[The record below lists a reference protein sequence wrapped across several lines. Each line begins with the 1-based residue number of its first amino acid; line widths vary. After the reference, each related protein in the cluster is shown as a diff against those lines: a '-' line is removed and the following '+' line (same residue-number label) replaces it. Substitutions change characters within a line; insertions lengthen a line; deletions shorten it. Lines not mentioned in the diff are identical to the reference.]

1 MRKIVLLT
9 NILSPY
15 RKAFYQAMY
24 EQGKAYDIDF
34 RVLLMNDTESDRQW
48 RYEDYCGD
56 YSILLK
62 KKVLFGKVDSLY
74 INTDLIEKLNQLQPE
89 ILVLSGSYTYLPVW
103 QALRWSKKNRNCR
116 LLFWSESHLDEM
128 RDYHRIK
135 YMIRDLVR
143 KMFYSRMEGFWHPG
157 QKAKDLIQKYAKKD
171 AFYIQVPNLIENQM
185 FQELA
190 EQCVGKTADIRNKY
204 HLSTSKKL
212 FFAPMRLSK
221 VKGILPFLEMICG
234 LPIEYKKKVQFAI
247 AGEGELQD
255 EIGQYIDEHH
265 LDVVLLGYRSNTEVG
280 ELMCASDVVFLS
292 SLSDPNPLTCI
303 EALWCKKPLYVS
315 RHVGNAPE
323 VIKSGENGYVFAYE
337 DQVDALQKLENLVDA
352 DAGWYQHAAEVS
364 ETIANEQ
371 FDVVKNTDRILK
383 TLTEL

>member
-1 MRKIVLLT
+1 MKTVVLLT

-24 EQGKAYDIDF
+24 EQGSAYDIDF

-48 RYEDYCGD
+48 RYEEYCGD
-56 YSILLK
+56 YSTLLK
-62 KKVLFGKVDSLY
+62 KKVLFGKADSLY
-74 INTDLIEKLNQLQPE
+74 INTDLKEQLNQLKPDV
-89 ILVLSGSYTYLPVW
+89 LVLSGSYTFLPVW
-103 QALRWSKKNRNCR
+103 QVLKWSKKNRNCR

-143 KMFYSRMEGFWHPG
+143 KTFYSKMEGFWHPG
-157 QKAKDLIQKYAKKD
+157 QKAKELIQKYAKKD

-185 FQELA
+185 FQKLA
-190 EQCVGKTADIRNKY
+190 EQCAGRTVDIRNKY
-204 HLSTSKKL
+204 HLSTDKKL

-221 VKGILPFLEMICG
+221 VKGILSFLEMIG
-234 LPIEYKKKVQFAI
+234 SLPIEYKQKVQFAI
-247 AGEGELQD
+247 AGEGELQQ
-255 EIGQYIDEHH
+255 EIGQYIDEHNM
-265 LDVVLLGYRSNTEVG
+265 DVVLLGYRSNAEVG
-280 ELMCASDVVFLS
+280 ELMCSSDVVFLS

-337 DQVDALQKLENLVDA
+337 NEEDALRKLKCLIDA
-352 DAGWYQHAAEVS
+352 DASWYQHAAEVS

>member
-1 MRKIVLLT
+1 MKKVVLLT

-34 RVLLMNDTESDRQW
+34 RVLIMNDTESDRQW
-48 RYEDYCGD
+48 RYEEYCGD
-56 YSILLK
+56 YSTLLK
-62 KKVLFGKVDSLY
+62 KKVLFGKADSLY
-74 INTDLIEKLNQLQPE
+74 INTDLIEKLNQLQPD

-143 KMFYSRMEGFWHPG
+143 KTFYSKMEGFWHPG
-157 QKAKDLIQKYAKKD
+157 QKAKELIKKYAKKD

-190 EQCVGKTADIRNKY
+190 EQCAGRAADIRNKY
-204 HLSTSKKL
+204 HLSTSKIL

-315 RHVGNAPE
+315 RHVGNALE
-323 VIKSGENGYVFAYE
+323 VIKTGENGYVFAYE
-337 DQVDALQKLENLVDA
+337 DQVDALQKLECLIDA
-352 DAGWYQHAAEVS
+352 DAGWYEKATEVS

>member
-1 MRKIVLLT
+1 MKKIVLLT

-56 YSILLK
+56 YSTLLK
-62 KKVLFGKVDSLY
+62 KKVLFGKKDSLY
-74 INTDLIEKLNQLQPE
+74 INTDLKEKLDQLKPDM
-89 ILVLSGSYTYLPVW
+89 LVLSGSYTFLPVW
-103 QALRWSKKNRNCR
+103 QALSWSKKNRNCR
-116 LLFWSESHLDEM
+116 LLFWSESHMDEI

-135 YMIRDLVR
+135 YMIRELVR
-143 KMFYSRMEGFWHPG
+143 KTFYSRMEGFWHPG

-190 EQCVGKTADIRNKY
+190 EQCAGKTADIRNKY

-221 VKGILPFLEMICG
+221 VKGILPFLEMIYG

-247 AGEGELQD
+247 AGEGELQQKI
-255 EIGQYIDEHH
+255 EQYIDEHH
-265 LDVVLLGYRSNTEVG
+265 LDVVLLGYRSNMEVG

-323 VIKSGENGYVFAYE
+323 VIISGENGYVFAYE
-337 DQVDALQKLENLVDA
+337 DQADALQKLENLIDA
-352 DAGWYQHAAEVS
+352 VASWYQHAAEVS

-371 FDVVKNTDRILK
+371 FDVVMNTERILK

>member
-1 MRKIVLLT
+1 MRKLVLLT

-48 RYEDYCGD
+48 KYEDYCGD
-56 YSILLK
+56 YSVLLK
-62 KKVLFGKVDSLY
+62 KKVLFGKADSLY
-74 INTDLIEKLNQLQPE
+74 INTDLKEKLNQLKPD
-89 ILVLSGSYTYLPVW
+89 ILVLSGSYTFLPVW

-135 YMIRDLVR
+135 YMIRELVR
-143 KMFYSRMEGFWHPG
+143 KTFYSKMEGFWHPG
-157 QKAKDLIQKYAKKD
+157 KKAKDLIQKYAKKD

-185 FQELA
+185 FQKLV
-190 EQCVGKTADIRNKY
+190 EQCAGKTVDIRKKY
-204 HLSTSKKL
+204 HLSTDKKL

-221 VKGILPFLEMICG
+221 VKGILPFLEMLCG
-234 LPIEYKKKVQFAI
+234 LPAEYRQKVQFAI
-247 AGEGELQD
+247 AGEGELKE
-255 EIGQYIDEHH
+255 EIERYIKEHD
-265 LDVVLLGYRSNTEVG
+265 LDVVLLGYRANEEVG

-323 VIKSGENGYVFAYE
+323 VIKSGENGYVFSYE
-337 DQVDALQKLENLVDA
+337 DQADALQKLENLIDA
-352 DAGWYQHAAEVS
+352 SWYQHAAEVS

>member
-1 MRKIVLLT
+1 MQKIVLLT

-24 EQGKAYDIDF
+24 EQGKTCDIDF

-48 RYEDYCGD
+48 RYEEYCGE
-56 YSILLK
+56 YSTLLK
-62 KKVLFGKVDSLY
+62 KRVLFGKADSLY
-74 INTDLIEKLNQLQPE
+74 INTDLKEQLNQLKPD
-89 ILVLSGSYTYLPVW
+89 ILVLSGSYTFLPVW
-103 QALRWSKKNRNCR
+103 QALRWSKKSRNCR
-116 LLFWSESHLDEM
+116 VLFWSESHLDEM

-135 YMIRDLVR
+135 YMIRDMVR
-143 KMFYSRMEGFWHPG
+143 KTFYSRMEGFWHPG

-190 EQCVGKTADIRNKY
+190 EQCAGRAADIRNTY
-204 HLSTSKKL
+204 HLSTDKKL

-221 VKGILPFLEMICG
+221 VKGILPFLEMIDG
-234 LPIEYKKKVQFAI
+234 LPIEYKQKVQFAI
-247 AGEGELQD
+247 AGEGELQQ
-255 EIGQYIDEHH
+255 EIEQYIDEHH
-265 LDVVLLGYRSNTEVG
+265 LDVVLLGYRSNAEVG
-280 ELMCASDVVFLS
+280 ELMCASNVVFLS

-337 DQVDALQKLENLVDA
+337 DQEDALQKMKCLIDA
-352 DAGWYQHAAEVS
+352 DASWYQHAAEVS

-371 FDVVKNTDRILK
+371 FDVAKNTDRILK

>member
-1 MRKIVLLT
+1 MKKIVLLT

-34 RVLLMNDTESDRQW
+34 CVLLMNDTESGRQW

-62 KKVLFGKVDSLY
+62 KKVFFGKTDSLY
-74 INTDLIEKLNQLQPE
+74 INTDLKEKLDQLKPDV
-89 ILVLSGSYTYLPVW
+89 LVLSGSYTLLPVW
-103 QALRWSKKNRNCR
+103 QALRWSMKNRSCR
-116 LLFWSESHLDEM
+116 LLFWSESHLDET
-128 RDYHRIK
+128 RNYHRTK
-135 YMIRDLVR
+135 YIIRDLVR
-143 KMFYSRMEGFWHPG
+143 KTFYSRMEGFWHPG

-185 FQELA
+185 FQELV
-190 EQCVGKTADIRNKY
+190 ELCEGKTVEIRNQY
-204 HLSTSKKL
+204 RLSVSKKL
-212 FFAPMRLSK
+212 FFAPMRLIK
-221 VKGILPFLEMICG
+221 VKGIIPFLEMICE
-234 LPIEYKKKVQFAI
+234 LPAEYKQKVQFAI
-247 AGEGELQD
+247 AGEGELRT
-255 EIGQYIDEHH
+255 EIEQYIDKHH
-265 LDVVLLGYRSNTEVG
+265 LDVVLLGYQSNSGVC

-292 SLSDPNPLTCI
+292 SLSDSNPLTCI

-323 VIKSGENGYVFAYE
+323 VIKSGVNGYVFSYE
-337 DQVDALQKLENLVDA
+337 KKLDALNKMENLIDA
-352 DAGWYQHAAEVS
+352 DANWYQNAAEVS

-383 TLTEL
+383 MLTEL

>member
-1 MRKIVLLT
+1 MQKIVLLT

-62 KKVLFGKVDSLY
+62 KKVLFGKADSLY
-74 INTDLIEKLNQLQPE
+74 INTDLTEKLNQIQPD
-89 ILVLSGSYTYLPVW
+89 ILVLSGSYTFLPVW
-103 QALRWSKKNRNCR
+103 QALRWSKKNRSCR

-128 RDYHRIK
+128 RDYHRIE

-143 KMFYSRMEGFWHPG
+143 KTFYSRMEGFWYPG
-157 QKAKDLIQKYAKKD
+157 QKAKDLIRKYAKKD

-190 EQCVGKTADIRNKY
+190 QQCVGKTADIRNKY
-204 HLSTSKKL
+204 HLSTGKKL
-212 FFAPMRLSK
+212 FFAPMRLIK
-221 VKGILPFLEMICG
+221 VKGILPFLEMICD
-234 LPIEYKKKVQFAI
+234 LPIEYKQKVQFAI
-247 AGEGELQD
+247 AGDGELRT
-255 EIGQYIDEHH
+255 EIEQYIDEHH
-265 LDVVLLGYRSNTEVG
+265 LDVILLGGQSNIEVCK
-280 ELMCASDVVFLS
+280 LLCASDVVFVS
-292 SLSDPNPLTCI
+292 SLSDSNPLACI

-323 VIKSGENGYVFAYE
+323 VIEFGENGYVFAYE
-337 DQVDALQKLENLVDA
+337 DQADALQKMENLIDA
-352 DAGWYQHAAEVS
+352 DEKWYQHAAEES
-364 ETIANEQ
+364 EMIANEQ
-371 FDVVKNTDRILK
+371 FDVEKNTDRILK

>member
-1 MRKIVLLT
+1 MKRVVLLT

-15 RKAFYQAMY
+15 RKAFYQSMY
-24 EQGKAYDIDF
+24 EQGKTCDIDF

-48 RYEDYCGD
+48 RYEEYCGE
-56 YSILLK
+56 YSTLLK
-62 KKVLFGKVDSLY
+62 KRVLFGKADSLY
-74 INTDLIEKLNQLQPE
+74 ISTDLKEQLNQLKPD
-89 ILVLSGSYTYLPVW
+89 ILVLSGSYTFLPVW

-116 LLFWSESHLDEM
+116 VLFWSESHLDEK
-128 RDYHRIK
+128 RDYHQVK

-143 KMFYSRMEGFWHPG
+143 KTFYSKMEGFWHPG

-190 EQCVGKTADIRNKY
+190 EQCVGRTVDIRNKY
-204 HLSTSKKL
+204 HLSTSKIL

-323 VIKSGENGYVFAYE
+323 VIKTGENGYVFAYE
-337 DQVDALQKLENLVDA
+337 DQADALQKLERLIDA
-352 DAGWYQHAAEVS
+352 DAGWYEKAAEVS
-364 ETIANEQ
+364 ETIAIEQ
-371 FDVVKNTDRILK
+371 FDVIKNTDRILETMK
-383 TLTEL
+383 EL

>member
-1 MRKIVLLT
+1 MKKIVLLT

-24 EQGKAYDIDF
+24 EQGKAFYIDF

-74 INTDLIEKLNQLQPE
+74 INTDLEEKLDQLKPD

-103 QALRWSKKNRNCR
+103 QALKWSKKNRNCR

-143 KMFYSRMEGFWHPG
+143 KTFYPKMEGFWHPG
-157 QKAKDLIQKYAKKD
+157 KKAKDLIQKYAKKD
-171 AFYIQVPNLIENQM
+171 AFYIQVPNLIENQI

-190 EQCVGKTADIRNKY
+190 EQCAGKTSDIRNKY
-204 HLSTSKKL
+204 HLSENKKL
-212 FFAPMRLSK
+212 FFAPARLVK
-221 VKGILPFLEMICG
+221 VKGILPFLEMICD
-234 LPIEYKKKVQFAI
+234 LPREYKQKVQFAI
-247 AGEGELQD
+247 AGEGELQTVI
-255 EIGQYIDEHH
+255 ERYIDEHH
-265 LDVVLLGYRSNTEVG
+265 LDVVLLGYRSNKEVG

-292 SLSDPNPLTCI
+292 SISDSNPLTCI

-337 DQVDALQKLENLVDA
+337 DQADALQKLENLIDA
-352 DAGWYQHAAEVS
+352 DANWYQHAAEVS
-364 ETIANEQ
+364 QTIANEQ
-371 FDVVKNTDRILK
+371 FDVVKNTERILK
-383 TLTEL
+383 KLTEL